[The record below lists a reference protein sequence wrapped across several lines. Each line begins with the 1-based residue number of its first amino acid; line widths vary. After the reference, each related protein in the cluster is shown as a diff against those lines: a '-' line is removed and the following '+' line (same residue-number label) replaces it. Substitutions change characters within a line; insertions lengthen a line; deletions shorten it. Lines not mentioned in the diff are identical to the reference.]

1 MTHPHASDAFCQPRC
16 KETAIHL
23 AIGSWE
29 YRSETDAAQIA
40 ALVKAGWRVVQ
51 ADGPRTLLKLTHWER
66 IE

>member
-1 MTHPHASDAFCQPRC
+1 MRQHNTDQFAQPRDPAN
-16 KETAIHL
+16 AIHL

-66 IE
+66 VE

>member
-1 MTHPHASDAFCQPRC
+1 MRQHNTDQFAQPRC

-23 AIGSWE
+23 AIGEWE
-29 YRSETDAAQIA
+29 YRSETDQEQIA

-51 ADGPRTLLKLTHWER
+51 DDGPRTLLKLTHWER